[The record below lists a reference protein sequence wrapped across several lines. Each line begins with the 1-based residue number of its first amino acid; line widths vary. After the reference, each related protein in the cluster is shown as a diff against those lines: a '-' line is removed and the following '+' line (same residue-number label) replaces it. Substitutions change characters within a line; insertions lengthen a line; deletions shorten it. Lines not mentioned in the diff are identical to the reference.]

1 MGSGCLL
8 GRLFFSMTSEVRS
21 GGKSA
26 QSFRTPA
33 TNKLPEIGAIV
44 ELFGWEKWNTH
55 VVEVLD
61 LKELEAKEAIR
72 R

>member
-1 MGSGCLL
+1 MVYDKREQWC
-8 GRLFFSMTSEVRS
+8 R
-21 GGKSA
+21 
-26 QSFRTPA
+26 FRTPA